1 MTFLF
6 SFTQAIEKFSANTTQ
21 IGTTIHKLC
30 RLLQEAEFP
39 NDVLSTETLI
49 QSTDVS
55 KVGSHVC
62 G

>member
-1 MTFLF
+1 MTFLS

-55 KVGSHVC
+55 KVRSHVC